1 MAYQILR
8 SSFLARLG
16 GLGLNKELTEKILT
30 ELDIVA
36 VDFDIQEQTKA
47 LSVMENGV
55 PELVKIYIAAKTIAG
70 LSKSTLYN
78 KLKYLTM
85 FCQTVSKPLD
95 KVTTND
101 LRVYLYQYKQERG
114 ISNDSLNSIRVI
126 LSSFFH
132 WLACEGYI
140 DRDPALTLE
149 AIKGEKKQRNAL
161 SQIEMEYIR
170 QAAKTARERAIVEFL
185 YSTGCRVSELCD
197 VKIADV
203 DFLADEVHLFGK
215 GRKHRSSYLNAKAH
229 VALQEYLATRKDDC
243 PYLFVSK
250 RRPYHGIGSGCVE
263 QMIRDLVEHT
273 PVHTKTTP
281 HVFRHTTA
289 TQAVA
294 HGMAVEDVS
303 ALLGHENIATTM
315 IYVETSRTQVKASHQ
330 KAVV

>member
-1 MAYQILR
+1 MSYQILR
-8 SSFLARLG
+8 AAFLTRLNTLSIDPELLAR
-16 GLGLNKELTEKILT
+16 IIS
-30 ELDIVA
+30 ELDVA
-36 VDFDIQEQTKA
+36 AADFDITEQTKA

-55 PELVKIYIAAKTIAG
+55 PELVKIYIAAKTIEG

-114 ISNDSLNSIRVI
+114 ITNDSLNGIRVV
-126 LSSFFH
+126 LASFFH

-140 DRDPALTLE
+140 ERDPALTLKT
-149 AIKGEKKQRNAL
+149 IKGEKKQRNAL
-161 SQIEMEYIR
+161 SQIEMEFIR
-170 QAAKTARERAIVEFL
+170 RAAKTLRERAIIEFL
-185 YSTGCRVSELCD
+185 YSTGCRVSELCS

-203 DFLADEVHLFGK
+203 DFQSDEVHLFGK

-229 VALQEYLATRKDDC
+229 VALQEYLASRHDDC
-243 PYLFVSK
+243 PYLFVSE
-250 RRPYHGIGSGCVE
+250 RRPYHGIGNWCVE
-263 QMIRDLVEHT
+263 QMIRDLVGRT
-273 PVHTKTTP
+273 PVQKKTTP

-315 IYVETSRTQVKASHQ
+315 IYVETSRTQIKSSHQ